1 MIMKTKELT
10 TASPI
15 DALVSRLDNAKHGGN
30 GQWRAK
36 CPVHQGE
43 NSKGRTLSVKETET
57 GSVLINCFAGCSV
70 DAVVRQLGLCLNDL
84 FPPDKYINYAKYS
97 SKPAG
102 KSLKYLKTRAL
113 PNIYLWEI
121 AINEL
126 MKGKELSKDDLYA
139 CAGAVLRL
147 KELHHD

>member
-1 MIMKTKELT
+1 MELKEIT
-10 TASPI
+10 TANPI
-15 DALVSRLDNAKHGGN
+15 DTLVSRLDNAKHGGN

-36 CPVHQGE
+36 CPVHQDE
-43 NSKGRTLSVKETET
+43 KSKGRTLSVKETET
-57 GSVLINCFAGCSV
+57 GSVLINCFAGCTV

-84 FPPDKYINYAKYS
+84 FPPDKYVSYAKYS

-102 KSLKYLKTRAL
+102 RSLKYLTTRAL
-113 PNIYLWEI
+113 PNIYLLDI

-126 MKGKELSKDDLYA
+126 RKGKGLSKDDLFD

-147 KELHHD
+147 KELHQ

>member
-1 MIMKTKELT
+1 MELKEIT

-15 DALVSRLDNAKHGGN
+15 DTLVSRLDNVKHGGN

-36 CPVHQGE
+36 CPVHQDE
-43 NSKGRTLSVKETET
+43 KSKGRTLSVKETET
-57 GSVLINCFAGCSV
+57 GSVLINCFAGCTV

-84 FPPDKYINYAKYS
+84 FPPDKYVSYAKYS

-102 KSLKYLKTRAL
+102 RSLKYLTTRAL
-113 PNIYLWEI
+113 PNIYLLDI

-126 MKGKELSKDDLYA
+126 RKGKGLSKDDLFD

-147 KELHHD
+147 KELHQ

>member
-1 MIMKTKELT
+1 MELKEIT
-10 TASPI
+10 TANPI
-15 DALVSRLDNAKHGGN
+15 DTLVSRLDNAKHGGN

-36 CPVHQGE
+36 CPVHQDE
-43 NSKGRTLSVKETET
+43 KSKGRTLSVKETET
-57 GSVLINCFAGCSV
+57 GSVLINCFAGCTV

-84 FPPDKYINYAKYS
+84 FPPDKYMSYTKYS

-102 KSLKYLKTRAL
+102 KSLKYLTARAL
-113 PNIYLWEI
+113 PNIYLLDI

-126 MKGKELSKDDLYA
+126 RKGKGLSKDDLFD

-147 KELHHD
+147 KELHQ